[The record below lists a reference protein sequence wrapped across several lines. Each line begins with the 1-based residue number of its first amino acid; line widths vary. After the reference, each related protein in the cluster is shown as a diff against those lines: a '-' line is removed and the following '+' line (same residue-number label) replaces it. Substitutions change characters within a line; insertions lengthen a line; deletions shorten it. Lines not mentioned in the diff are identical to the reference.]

1 MFNEGDIVRNVSAD
15 IVGVVV
21 EVDGETVYLEQEN
34 GVEVDFPA
42 SALVLEKAF
51 QAKHDNS
58 VREDSESHV
67 NDPLYDAVIANM
79 YPAVLEI
86 GQAAHQAIPPV
97 PGVEPKAWEGL
108 SALQKLNAVSGATD
122 VPVADWIEA
131 NRTGAK
137 PTFAQLQLS
146 VLADRKS

>member
-1 MFNEGDIVRNVSAD
+1 M
-15 IVGVVV
+15 
-21 EVDGETVYLEQEN
+21 
-34 GVEVDFPA
+34 
-42 SALVLEKAF
+42 
-51 QAKHDNS
+51 
-58 VREDSESHV
+58 
-67 NDPLYDAVIANM
+67 NDPIYNAVIANM

-97 PGVEPKAWEGL
+97 PGVEPKPWEGL

-137 PTFAQLQLS
+137 PTLAQLQLS
-146 VLADRKS
+146 VLAYRKS